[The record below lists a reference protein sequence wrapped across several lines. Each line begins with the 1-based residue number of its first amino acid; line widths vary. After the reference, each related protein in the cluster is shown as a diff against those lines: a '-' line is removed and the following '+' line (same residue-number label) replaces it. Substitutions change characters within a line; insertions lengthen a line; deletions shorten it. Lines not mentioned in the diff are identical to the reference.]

1 MKKWFITGVSSG
13 LGRALAVAALGAGDV
28 VAGSVRHEAARNEF
42 NALQP
47 DRARAFIMGVADHD
61 GVTTTIRQADEA
73 IGGIDV
79 LVNNAGV
86 SLEGTI
92 EETSWAEIYEQFQV
106 NVFGPVA
113 VMKAALPAMRE
124 RRRGLIVNIT
134 SLAGY
139 ATGGGTGVYGGAKLA
154 LEGISKSLAKECAP
168 FGIAVMTVI
177 PGAFRTDL
185 GANRRSARDSIADYA
200 PQNEARR
207 TRLAALSGHQR
218 GDPSRAAQAII
229 AAVNTTPAPRR
240 LVLGI
245 DAADYIAAD
254 LVAFGEEIRQWESL
268 SRATDFL
275 PD

>member
-13 LGRALAVAALGAGDV
+13 LGRALAVAALSAGDI
-28 VAGSVRHEAARNEF
+28 VAGSVRHEAARKDF
-42 NALQP
+42 NALHP
-47 DRARAFIMGVADHD
+47 GRAQGFIMDVADHD
-61 GVTTTIRQADEA
+61 AVTRAIQTADEA
-73 IGGIDV
+73 VGGIDV

-86 SLEGTI
+86 SLEGTL
-92 EETSWAEIYEQFQV
+92 EETGWAEIHEQFQV
-106 NVFGPVA
+106 NVFGPIA
-113 VMKAALPAMRE
+113 VMKAVLPAMRE
-124 RRRGLIVNIT
+124 RRRGMIVNIT

-139 ATGGGTGVYGGAKLA
+139 ATGGGTGFYGGAKLA

-185 GANRRSARDSIADYA
+185 GANRRSARDAMADYA

-207 TRLAALSGHQR
+207 ARLAALSGHQR

-229 AAVNTTPAPRR
+229 TAVNTAPPPRR
-240 LVLGI
+240 LVLGV
-245 DAADYIAAD
+245 DAADYVAAD
-254 LVAFGEEIRQWESL
+254 LVAFGEEIRQWESV

-275 PD
+275 QD